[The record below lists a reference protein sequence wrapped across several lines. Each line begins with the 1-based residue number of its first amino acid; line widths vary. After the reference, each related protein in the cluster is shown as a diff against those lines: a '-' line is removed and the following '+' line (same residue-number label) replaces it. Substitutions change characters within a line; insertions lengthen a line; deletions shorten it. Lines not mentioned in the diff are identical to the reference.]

1 MSTEPVTSATGI
13 PSARIRASR
22 SCVCSPPRCTSRST
36 TSGRS
41 VAIAASASA
50 TVAASATANPSS
62 SRFTRQSMRSAGSSS
77 TISAL
82 TRGCSCIGRECR
94 ASIRIVAPRTGTQE
108 LYAVQVG
115 QLWSWLSPT
124 LTHVD
129 EPFDVRSLRRL
140 QYALHVASE
149 HAYGLE
155 PPEGAATAH
164 AELADALACARDVT
178 GELAEGDPMLEEWRG
193 ALLRVRLAR
202 MRLATPAPPAALE
215 LPP

>member
-1 MSTEPVTSATGI
+1 M
-13 PSARIRASR
+13 
-22 SCVCSPPRCTSRST
+22 
-36 TSGRS
+36 
-41 VAIAASASA
+41 
-50 TVAASATANPSS
+50 
-62 SRFTRQSMRSAGSSS
+62 
-77 TISAL
+77 
-82 TRGCSCIGRECR
+82 
-94 ASIRIVAPRTGTQE
+94 
-108 LYAVQVG
+108 QVG

-129 EPFDVRSLRRL
+129 EPADVRSLRRL

-155 PPEGAATAH
+155 PPEGAASAH

-178 GELAEGDPMLEEWRG
+178 GELAEGDPVLEEWRG

-215 LPP
+215 LPPEDGISQPLSAFLLALGGALAFVAGATLGAWPIWSAGIVAVCASILAYRP